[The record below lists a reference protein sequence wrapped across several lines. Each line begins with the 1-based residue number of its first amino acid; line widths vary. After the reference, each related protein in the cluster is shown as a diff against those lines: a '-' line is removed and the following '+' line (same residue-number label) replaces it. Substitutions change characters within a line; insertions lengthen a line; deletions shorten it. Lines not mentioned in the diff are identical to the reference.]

1 MFIITEMPTLCSE
14 SQKLKREKNTK
25 RKGYR
30 QTKMRFVYNAY
41 CCLILFNCS

>member
-25 RKGYR
+25 GKVTGK
-30 QTKMRFVYNAY
+30 QK
-41 CCLILFNCS
+41 